1 MPNEKDKPNN
11 EKDKPNQVTFTV
23 VVNGSPTDVT
33 ANIHSPIHVLVPE
46 ALRETDNTGQPPE
59 NWELRDEPGNLLD
72 PQRKIGEFGFAPGT
86 KLFLSLKAGIGG

>member
-1 MPNEKDKPNN
+1 MKPDNKNPNEIML
-11 EKDKPNQVTFTV
+11 TV
-23 VVNGSPTDVT
+23 VVNGRETEVT
-33 ANIHSPIHVLVPE
+33 ANAHAPIQTIIPE

-72 PQRKIGEFGFAPGT
+72 HHRKIEDFHFVSGT